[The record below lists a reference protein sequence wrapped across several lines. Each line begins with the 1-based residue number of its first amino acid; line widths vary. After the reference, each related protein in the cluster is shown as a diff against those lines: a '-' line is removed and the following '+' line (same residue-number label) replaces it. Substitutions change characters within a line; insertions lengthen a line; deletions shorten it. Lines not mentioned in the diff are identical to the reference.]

1 MARRIILGLLLFLIA
16 GALHPAYPR
25 QAPFAAILGIAQDA
39 GYPHAGCRKECCLAA
54 WKSPARRR
62 MVSSLA
68 VIDPAT
74 HERWIIDATPD
85 FTSQLKLLEEIHPS
99 RSGQTGTAGSI
110 ASTLEITGIVLTH
123 AHIGHY
129 TGLMFLGREGIGA
142 TNVPVYAMP
151 RMREFLRTNGPW
163 SQLLTLNNI
172 ELRPLDHGVSVK
184 LNERISITPL
194 LVPHRDEY
202 SETVGIIVRGP
213 NASLLFIPDI
223 DKWEKWEMRIEDV
236 IGRVDYAL
244 LDGTFFEDGEVR
256 GRSMSEIPHPF
267 ITETLRRIAPLPPA
281 TRRKVTFIHLNHTN
295 PALKEESKANRR
307 IETAGSR
314 VGREGEKFGL

>member
-1 MARRIILGLLLFLIA
+1 MTRRISLGLFLTAALF
-16 GALHPAYPR
+16 HPAYPR

-39 GYPHAGCRKECCLAA
+39 GYPHAGCRKECCLRA
-54 WKSPARRR
+54 WKDPSGRR

-68 VIDPAT
+68 IVDPAT

-85 FTSQLKLLEEIHPS
+85 FTSQLKLLEEVHPS
-99 RSGQTGTAGSI
+99 RSGQAGTGGSI
-110 ASTLEITGIVLTH
+110 ASTLGVTGIVLTH

-142 TNVPVYAMP
+142 MNVPVYAMP
-151 RMREFLRTNGPW
+151 RMREFLRMNGPW
-163 SQLLTLNNI
+163 SQLVALNNI
-172 ELRPLDHGVSVK
+172 ELRPLEQGVGVR

-194 LVPHRDEY
+194 QVPHRDEY
-202 SETVGIIVRGP
+202 SETIGVMIQGP

-223 DKWEKWEMRIEDV
+223 DKWEKWETRIEDL
-236 IGRVDYAL
+236 IARVDYAL
-244 LDGTFFEDGEVR
+244 LDGTFFEDGEIP

-267 ITETLRRIAPLPPA
+267 ITETLRRIAPLPSA
-281 TRRKVTFIHLNHTN
+281 ARKKVSFIHLNHTN
-295 PALKEESKANRR
+295 PALNEERDANRH

-314 VGREGEKFGL
+314 VAREGEKFGL